1 VIALALAAA
10 GDAVYVAEEGN
21 HRVRILYRNGTVG
34 TLTGGGASGFASG
47 VNDGNKSFALFY
59 LMQAL
64 AVPPAGSFG
73 ALAGVA
79 VFVSEFGNK
88 KLRQVWPNGTTLT
101 LAGGGLS
108 GKAAGTADGV
118 GTNAGFTT
126 PSGIVCFGGS
136 LFVSDGTRLRAVA
149 LATGAVTTLAG
160 TTAPG
165 FANGAGAAAA
175 FRGLTGTPRSRPA
188 GRSSWRRRGTTTSAL
203 LSRRLASR
211 APLPAAAPRTRSTAS
226 APPRAS
232 ACRRASGTT
241 PRARAC
247 CSRTRAAAA

>member
-1 VIALALAAA
+1 MRHFIHLATSLLLLAPLLAAGAATYSVSTLAGGTYGAADGAGAGASFASPIALALAAA

-64 AVPPAGSFG
+64 AVPPPGSPG

-101 LAGGGLS
+101 LAGG
-108 GKAAGTADGV
+108 A
-118 GTNAGFTT
+118 
-126 PSGIVCFGGS
+126 
-136 LFVSDGTRLRAVA
+136 
-149 LATGAVTTLAG
+149 
-160 TTAPG
+160 
-165 FANGAGAAAA
+165 
-175 FRGLTGTPRSRPA
+175 
-188 GRSSWRRRGTTTSAL
+188 
-203 LSRRLASR
+203 
-211 APLPAAAPRTRSTAS
+211 
-226 APPRAS
+226 
-232 ACRRASGTT
+232 
-241 PRARAC
+241 
-247 CSRTRAAAA
+247 